1 MAEWVTLSMGFIDRE
16 KSSAN
21 KLFVE
26 AAELVKNRDADSL
39 EEALSKLYEIIRCY
53 PHTAL
58 AVKLAS
64 RQTVENI
71 SLEGVYREAV
81 EARKNLNDPEKS

>member
-1 MAEWVTLSMGFIDRE
+1 MGFIDRE
-16 KSSAN
+16 KASAN

-58 AVKLAS
+58 VVKLPADRLS
-64 RQTVENI
+64 RI
-71 SLEGVYREAV
+71 SRWKESI
-81 EARKNLNDPEKS
+81 EKRWKLIRI